1 MLVVVAGPSSEAQS
15 HFTDVSIQVGLVQ
28 EAKHSWGNPVWGDIN
43 NDGYLDLI
51 VPCHGLSS
59 SHGPFVYLNNAGLSF
74 TDIRTTCG
82 IGPGP
87 ELDSRD
93 WHGFSFVSTITI
105 EISTY
110 ILPRAQRVTRAA
122 PSNVTFSFRAMVMA
136 RLPT

>member
-1 MLVVVAGPSSEAQS
+1 MEKFAPRFVAGMATMLVVMAGPTSQASPQ
-15 HFTDVSIQVGLVQ
+15 FTDVSTQVGVVQ
-28 EAKHSWGNPVWGDIN
+28 EAKNSWGKPIWGDII
-43 NDGYLDLI
+43 NDVYRARI

-93 WHGFSFVSTITI
+93 WHGFSFGD
-105 EISTY
+105 Y
-110 ILPRAQRVTRAA
+110 D
-122 PSNVTFSFRAMVMA
+122 NDG
-136 RLPT
+136 